1 MVNRLY
7 EPTSGCVYVDG
18 KDVRQFEA
26 TRLRRQIGY
35 QIQQVGLFPHMT
47 VAQNIATVPQLLGWP
62 GQKMAKRV
70 DELLEMVDLPPGQ
83 YRQRY
88 PAQLSGGQQQRV
100 GLARALA
107 GDPSVLLMDEPF
119 GAIDAITRASLQN
132 EMLRLHGRLKKTI
145 LFVTHDVDEALKLAD
160 RIVIMRMGKVA
171 QYASPLSMLTSPA
184 DAFVGNLIGADDL
197 MRQLGLL
204 RVASAMG
211 KFSGDVAHS
220 GQPTIGVYDDLRH
233 ALSLLLCTGATTLMV
248 VDDTAGS
255 PFPVGMLTLDHIR
268 DAATGRKCV

>member
-7 EPTSGCVYVDG
+7 EPTSGCVYVDS
-18 KDVRQFEA
+18 KDVRQFKV
-26 TRLRRQIGY
+26 TMLRRQIGY

-62 GQKMAKRV
+62 AQRIATRV
-70 DELLEMVDLPPGQ
+70 NELLDMVDLPPEQ

-119 GAIDAITRASLQN
+119 GAIDAITRASLQT
-132 EMLRLHGRLKKTI
+132 EMLRLHSRLKKTI

-160 RIVIMRMGKVA
+160 RIAIMRMGKVT
-171 QYASPLSMLTSPA
+171 QYATPLSVLTSPA
-184 DAFVGNLIGADDL
+184 DAFVGDLIGADDL
-197 MRQLGLL
+197 LRQLGLL

-211 KFSGDVAHS
+211 KVPRGAERNSLPSVGAH
-220 GQPTIGVYDDLRH
+220 DDLRH
-233 ALSLLLCTGATTLMV
+233 ALSLLLCTGATALTV
-248 VDDTAGS
+248 VDDIAGS
-255 PFPVGMLTLDHIR
+255 AHPVGVLTLDHIR
-268 DAATGRKCV
+268 DAATGRNCV